1 MFFKGIMYII
11 YMLAVRIKGIKY
23 SYLKKYKGNEAAD
36 KFVEEIAMKWS
47 TYTIKTIGIE
57 IEVEGKENIPTEPCV
72 FISNHTSILDIPILF
87 KTISKPIGFIAKKEM
102 LKVPVLGY
110 WLEKA
115 HCVPLDR
122 SNAREAV
129 KSISEGVKNIKEG
142 FSMVIFPEGTRGKRG
157 RVGEFKKGSLKLAT
171 RAKALIVPVTIEGA
185 NKGFEDERRFKPC
198 KVRVVFG
205 KPINPSELSKEELVE
220 LATSIREEIVMNIK
234 ENGLNESL
242 DTISGETGIS
252 VKNLNRFM
260 GYEEFKNYK
269 KEYEKSLNNGNSK
282 ISLN

>member
-11 YMLAVRIKGIKY
+11 YMIVVRIKGIKY
-23 SYLKKYKGNEAAD
+23 SYLKRYKGDETAE
-36 KFVEEIAMKWS
+36 KFVEDITMKWS
-47 TYTIKTIGIE
+47 DYTIKTIGIE

-87 KTISKPIGFIAKKEM
+87 RTIGKPLGFIAKKEM

-142 FSMVIFPEGTRGKRG
+142 FSMVIFPEGTRGKMG
-157 RVGEFKKGSLKLAT
+157 QVGEFKRGSLKLAT
-171 RAKALIVPVTIEGA
+171 RAEALIVPVTIEGA
-185 NKGFEDERRFKPC
+185 SKGFEDERRFKPC

-205 KPINPSELSKEELVE
+205 KAIDTSMLSKDE
-220 LATSIREEIVMNIK
+220 LANLVANIRSEIVLNIK
-234 ENGLNESL
+234 DYGSN
-242 DTISGETGIS
+242 
-252 VKNLNRFM
+252 
-260 GYEEFKNYK
+260 
-269 KEYEKSLNNGNSK
+269 
-282 ISLN
+282 

>member
-57 IEVEGKENIPTEPCV
+57 IEVEGKENIPTDPCV

-185 NKGFEDERRFKPC
+185 NKGFEDEKRFKPC
-198 KVRVVFG
+198 KVRIVFG

-234 ENGLNESL
+234 ENGLN
-242 DTISGETGIS
+242 
-252 VKNLNRFM
+252 
-260 GYEEFKNYK
+260 
-269 KEYEKSLNNGNSK
+269 
-282 ISLN
+282 

>member
-102 LKVPVLGY
+102 CLY
-110 WLEKA
+110 W
-115 HCVPLDR
+115 D
-122 SNAREAV
+122 
-129 KSISEGVKNIKEG
+129 IG
-142 FSMVIFPEGTRGKRG
+142 
-157 RVGEFKKGSLKLAT
+157 
-171 RAKALIVPVTIEGA
+171 
-185 NKGFEDERRFKPC
+185 
-198 KVRVVFG
+198 
-205 KPINPSELSKEELVE
+205 
-220 LATSIREEIVMNIK
+220 
-234 ENGLNESL
+234 
-242 DTISGETGIS
+242 
-252 VKNLNRFM
+252 
-260 GYEEFKNYK
+260 
-269 KEYEKSLNNGNSK
+269 
-282 ISLN
+282 